1 MRVSKLLV
9 VFSAFVL
16 SVNTIDAEVT
26 TVIDATAG
34 GARATEPHDYT
45 YFSFADNDV
54 VPITD
59 VEAKT
64 SLDWHIAFKRYD
76 VVLNGGVSG
85 PGNVR
90 GYNIHAGYKG
100 HLENEVFSDVSMMDM
115 PEDES
120 FVLDSSAEAL
130 SQWYSYDVVTHVI
143 SASGNAYELRT
154 ADGQYAKWV
163 VDTIEGY
170 GRADAG
176 TINFRWVVGE
186 DLNVES
192 RSASVDVSEGREVY
206 FNLRTGQEVSPSE
219 PQNSLDWDLWF
230 SGYSIK
236 LNGGVSGSGEAAALP
251 AYESGMSFEDIVA
264 PVGAGYIS
272 DQVSSVFSDWYD
284 YDMTTHTLFT
294 KNHTY
299 LINTSQQTYKIQLLD
314 YYKSVEGSP
323 VSGWITFRWA
333 MLEENSTVVTSAS
346 WSNVKLTFD
355 SP

>member
-1 MRVSKLLV
+1 MRFNKLLA
-9 VFSAFVL
+9 VFGAFVL
-16 SVNTIDAEVT
+16 SVNTIDAEET

-90 GYNIHAGYKG
+90 GYNIHGSYEEP
-100 HLENEVFSDVSMMDM
+100 LENEVFSDVTIIDM

-130 SQWYSYDVVTHVI
+130 DQWYSYDVVTHLI
-143 SASGNAYELRT
+143 SASGNAYELIT

-176 TINFRWVVGE
+176 TIDFRWVVGE
-186 DLNVES
+186 NLSVES
-192 RSASVDVSEGREVY
+192 QSASVDVSEGREVY
-206 FNLRTGQEVSPSE
+206 FNLRTGQEVSPND
-219 PQNSLDWDLWF
+219 PQDSLDWDLYF

-236 LNGGVSGSGEAAALP
+236 LNGGASGSGEAAALS

-264 PVGAGYIS
+264 PIGAGYRS
-272 DQVSSVFSDWYD
+272 DQVSSVFSNWYN
-284 YDMTTHTLFT
+284 YNMTTHTLST

-299 LINTSQQTYKIQLLD
+299 LINTGQQTYKMQLLD
-314 YYKSVEGSP
+314 YYKPVEGSP
-323 VSGWITFRWA
+323 VSGWITFRWRP
-333 MLEENSTVVTSAS
+333 LDDNSTVVTSAS
-346 WSNVKLTFD
+346 WSNVKLTFG

>member
-1 MRVSKLLV
+1 MRVRRLLT

-16 SVNTIDAEVT
+16 SVSTVDAEVT

-34 GARATEPHDYT
+34 GARATEPHDHT

-59 VEAKT
+59 IEAKT
-64 SLDWHIAFKRYD
+64 SLDWQIAFKRYD

-90 GYNIHAGYKG
+90 GYNVHADYEEP
-100 HLENEVFSDVSMMDM
+100 LENEVLSDITMIDM

-120 FVLDSSAEAL
+120 FSLDSSAEAL
-130 SQWYSYDVVTHVI
+130 DQWYAYDFVTHVI
-143 SASGNAYELRT
+143 SASGNAYEIRT

-176 TINFRWVVGE
+176 TIGFSWVVGE
-186 DLNVES
+186 DLSVDS
-192 RSASVDVSEGREVY
+192 QSASVDVSEGREVY
-206 FNLRTGQEVSPSE
+206 FNLRTGQEVSPND
-219 PQNSLDWDLWF
+219 PQNSLDWDLYF

-236 LNGGVSGSGEAAALP
+236 LNGGASGSGEAAALS

-264 PVGAGYIS
+264 PVGAGYRP
-272 DQVSSVFSDWYD
+272 DQVSSVFSNWYN
-284 YDMTTHTLFT
+284 YDMTTHTLST
-294 KNHTY
+294 KNHVY
-299 LINTSQQTYKIQLLD
+299 LINTDQQTYKMQLLD

-323 VSGWITFRWA
+323 VSGGITFRWRP
-333 MLEENSTVVTSAS
+333 LEDNSTVVTSAS
-346 WSNVKLTFD
+346 WSTVKLTFD

>member
-1 MRVSKLLV
+1 MRVSKLLA

-16 SVNTIDAEVT
+16 SVNIVDAEIT

-34 GARATEPHDYT
+34 GARATEPHDHT
-45 YFSFADNDV
+45 YFSFVDNDV

-59 VEAKT
+59 VEAKS
-64 SLDWHIAFKRYD
+64 SLDWHIAFKRYN

-90 GYNIHAGYKG
+90 GYNIHADYEES
-100 HLENEVFSDVSMMDM
+100 LENEVFSDVTLLDM

-120 FVLDSSAEAL
+120 FALDSSAEAL
-130 SQWYSYDVVTHVI
+130 DQWYSYDFVTHVI

-176 TINFRWVVGE
+176 TIGFRWVVGE
-186 DLNVES
+186 DLSVES
-192 RSASVDVSEGREVY
+192 QSASVDVSEGREVY
-206 FNLRTGQEVSPSE
+206 FNLRTGQEVSPDD
-219 PQNSLDWDLWF
+219 PQNSSDWDLYF

-236 LNGGVSGSGEAAALP
+236 LNGGASGSGEAAALS

-264 PVGAGYIS
+264 PVGAGYRS
-272 DQVSSVFSDWYD
+272 DQVSSVFSNWYN
-284 YDMTTHTLFT
+284 YNMTTHTLST

-299 LINTSQQTYKIQLLD
+299 LVKTDQQTYKMQLLD
-314 YYKSVEGSP
+314 YYKSVDGSP
-323 VSGWITFRWA
+323 VSGWITFRWRP
-333 MLEENSTVVTSAS
+333 LEDNSTVVTSTS
-346 WSNVKLTFD
+346 WSTVKITFG